1 VARDQV
7 LATYQEQRISVLPDM
22 TQLLQ
27 LEEWHHP
34 NLADGE
40 LASSSE
46 TFRQLAQVLATG
58 DAGLRAAG
66 CRLFGMNRM

>member
-1 VARDQV
+1 
-7 LATYQEQRISVLPDM
+7 M

-34 NLADGE
+34 NLADGD
-40 LASSSE
+40 LASSSD

-58 DAGLRAAG
+58 DVDLYRPSKACQYPLAKLA
-66 CRLFGMNRM
+66 